1 VFQLHVVVEGVVQQ
15 RMEYDKYKS
24 YVRELDVVTTLLLK
38 LSQRLAS
45 ADNAIKEGATDQE
58 KVSTRAGQV

>member
-1 VFQLHVVVEGVVQQ
+1 MKQRVEF
-15 RMEYDKYKS
+15 DKYKS

-38 LSQRLAS
+38 LSGRLAR

-58 KVSTRAGQV
+58 KVNTPIVYNIVL